1 MLVGVG
7 VDLVHLAR
15 LRSLCSRRTPLK
27 LAHRILSTQELDE
40 YTHTAHT
47 LDQRHQFLALRWA
60 AKEAA
65 YKALYPTC
73 TPSWKHLAV
82 SKPPGSPKP
91 QLAWA
96 TDARPS
102 SLDSHLDHLQM
113 HLSVSHDNDHL
124 VAVVVVEQHPS
135 A

>member
-15 LRSLCSRRTPLK
+15 VRSLCSRRTPLK
-27 LAHRILSTQELDE
+27 LAHRILSTQELTD
-40 YTHTAHT
+40 YTKTAHN
-47 LDQRHQFLALRWA
+47 LDAQHQYLALRWA

-65 YKALYPTC
+65 YKALYPHH

-91 QLAWA
+91 ALAWA
-96 TDARPS
+96 DDSPLASPS
-102 SLDSHLDHLQM
+102 PDLAM

-124 VAVVVVEQHPS
+124 VAFVVVEQRSP
-135 A
+135 